1 MRRLATPH
9 DIEAV
14 HAIYSHDA
22 VLPFLT
28 YERMPLENFR
38 PIYQQLLDSR
48 SFYVWIEGGGEIA
61 GFYQATRFPGRA
73 SHVVQLGTLAVD
85 PRRHG
90 QGVALRMVGD
100 ALAKIRAE
108 GARRVELMAEADNER
123 GLRFYRKLG
132 FVEEGRL
139 RDFYKRA
146 GQAHYV
152 DELVMGLLLDTEAAP
167 SAP

>member
-1 MRRLATPH
+1 MRRLATPQ

-14 HAIYSHDA
+14 HAIYSHDE
-22 VLPFLT
+22 VLPYLT
-28 YERMPLENFR
+28 YERMTLEAFR
-38 PIYQQLLDSR
+38 PIYRQLLDSGA
-48 SFYVWIEGGGEIA
+48 FYVWEADGEVA
-61 GFYQATRFPGRA
+61 GFYKASRHPGRA

-90 QGVALRMVGD
+90 GGVARAMVGD
-100 ALAKIRAE
+100 ALEKLKAE
-108 GARRVELMAEADNER
+108 GTRRVELMAEADNER

-146 GQAHYV
+146 GQDHPV
-152 DELVMGLLLDTEAAP
+152 DELVLGLLLD
-167 SAP
+167 

>member
-1 MRRLATPH
+1 MRRPATPQ

-14 HAIYSHDA
+14 HAICSHEE

-28 YERMPLENFR
+28 YERMPLEDFR
-38 PIYQQLLDSR
+38 PIYRQLLDSGCFR
-48 SFYVWIEGGGEIA
+48 IWDVGGEVA
-61 GFYQATRFPGRA
+61 GFYEATRLPGRV

-90 QGVALRMVGD
+90 QGVAQAMIGD
-100 ALAKIRAE
+100 AIEGLKAE
-108 GARRVELMAEADNER
+108 GIRRVELYAEADNER

-146 GQAHYV
+146 HQDHFV
-152 DELVMGLLLDTEAAP
+152 DELIMGLLLA
-167 SAP
+167 